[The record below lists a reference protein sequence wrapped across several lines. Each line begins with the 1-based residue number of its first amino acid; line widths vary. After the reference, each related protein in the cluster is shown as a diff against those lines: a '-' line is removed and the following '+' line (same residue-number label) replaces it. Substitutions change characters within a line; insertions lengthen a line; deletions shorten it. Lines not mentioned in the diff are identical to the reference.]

1 MTRTRPL
8 LAMPALA
15 AALLSGCN
23 LAPPYARPG
32 IATVPASFKEAP
44 GWRPAT
50 PSDALAKGEWW
61 TMFGDPVLDDLERRV
76 IVSNQNLAAAKATY
90 DAARALVREQRAA
103 ALPTVSLQTNAND
116 SGGLAAN
123 SSIKPAGSIQ
133 LGLQASWEPDLWGKI
148 GNTVSQARA
157 QAQASAA
164 DLANATLSAQAELAL
179 DYVQLRGIE
188 AQKAALDAT
197 VVDYERALTITTNLY
212 NAGVSARADVLQ
224 AETALRNAR
233 GDAADLVRQ
242 RALLEHAIAVLVGE
256 NPSSF
261 SIAPAATWNRAVPE
275 VPAILPAELLER
287 RPDIA
292 SAERGV
298 AAANANIGV
307 QRAAFF
313 PTIGLTGQIGQQ
325 SSALGALFGVASSAW
340 SLGLTGALT
349 LLDFGARTAK
359 VDQARAQYA
368 QTVASYRQAVLTAF
382 QQVEDQLAAVRVLDT
397 VATERAAAATAAN
410 AAERIARNQYGAG
423 TVAYSSVIVAQNTAL
438 AARNTDI
445 LAVVNRQVAA
455 VSLVQ
460 AIGGGWHAPDPG
472 VPLPR

>member
-1 MTRTRPL
+1 
-8 LAMPALA
+8 MPALA
-15 AALLSGCN
+15 AALLSG
-23 LAPPYARPG
+23 
-32 IATVPASFKEAP
+32 FKEAP

-242 RALLEHAIAVLVGE
+242 RALLEHAIAVLVGK
-256 NPSSF
+256 
-261 SIAPAATWNRAVPE
+261 IHRASRS
-275 VPAILPAELLER
+275 R
-287 RPDIA
+287 RPRPGTA
-292 SAERGV
+292 R
-298 AAANANIGV
+298 
-307 QRAAFF
+307 
-313 PTIGLTGQIGQQ
+313 
-325 SSALGALFGVASSAW
+325 AW